1 MNDTPEAFLGM
12 AVSRGQSL
20 MTHLNATHKDPFE
33 ALTTCILV
41 LAALAKGID
50 MPLNELVE
58 GVEAAYGDMQVSDA
72 GALQ

>member
-1 MNDTPEAFLGM
+1 MNDTPEEVLNT

-20 MTHLNATHKDPFE
+20 MTHLNTTHADPFE

-50 MPLNELVE
+50 MPLAELVK

>member
-1 MNDTPEAFLGM
+1 MNDTPEEVLNT

-20 MTHLNATHKDPFE
+20 MTHLNTTHADPFE

-50 MPLNELVE
+50 MPLAELVE